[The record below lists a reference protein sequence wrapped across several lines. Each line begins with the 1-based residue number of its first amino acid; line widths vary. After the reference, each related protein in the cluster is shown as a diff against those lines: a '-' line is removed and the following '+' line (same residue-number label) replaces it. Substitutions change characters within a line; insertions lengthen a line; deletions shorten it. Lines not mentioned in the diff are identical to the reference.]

1 MSDMLFACSRC
12 FSRHP
17 FEELSQGQQLCKECR
32 GSFPVVKCTYCRSE
46 FQQES
51 KGSTSTICK
60 KCEQM
65 VKAHGK
71 PTACDYCNVIAAFIG
86 SRCQR
91 CANSE
96 KRYGPPQACEQ
107 CKQKC
112 AFDRK
117 DPEDKKKVDAASGAH
132 PSGSSPDQIT
142 VDGKLLCWLC
152 TLSYKRALAKTKST
166 DPARHTHVKLGKNQE
181 KRKPKYYVSKRPDRP
196 DVTRQPLEGSEPKKA
211 RKDEQSDHVVA
222 MTQLREEIASLQR
235 QLQLKNQQMLGKD
248 KEICEL
254 KAKNLRNE
262 QDIRRKMNDQQK
274 AHEAKVETLQG
285 RIRSLSKEV
294 AALSKRSKAGGG
306 SALASADSASN
317 SPLV

>member
-1 MSDMLFACSRC
+1 
-12 FSRHP
+12 
-17 FEELSQGQQLCKECR
+17 
-32 GSFPVVKCTYCRSE
+32 
-46 FQQES
+46 
-51 KGSTSTICK
+51 
-60 KCEQM
+60 M

-71 PTACDYCNVIAAFIG
+71 PSACDYCNVIAAFIG

-117 DPEDKKKVDAASGAH
+117 DPEDKKK
-132 PSGSSPDQIT
+132 

-254 KAKNLRNE
+254 KAKNMRNE
-262 QDIRRKMNDQQK
+262 QDIRRKMNEKQK
-274 AHEAKVETLQG
+274 THDSKVETLQG

-294 AALSKRSKAGGG
+294 AGLSKGRAKALAGG
-306 SALASADSASN
+306 ALASADSASN
-317 SPLV
+317 SPQV

>member
-1 MSDMLFACSRC
+1 
-12 FSRHP
+12 
-17 FEELSQGQQLCKECR
+17 
-32 GSFPVVKCTYCRSE
+32 
-46 FQQES
+46 
-51 KGSTSTICK
+51 
-60 KCEQM
+60 M

-117 DPEDKKKVDAASGAH
+117 DPEDKKKVDAASGAD

>member
-12 FSRHP
+12 FSRHL

-117 DPEDKKKVDAASGAH
+117 DPEDKKKVD
-132 PSGSSPDQIT
+132 
-142 VDGKLLCWLC
+142 GKLLCWLC

-235 QLQLKNQQMLGKD
+235 QLQIKNQQMLGKD

-262 QDIRRKMNDQQK
+262 QDIRRKMNEQQK
-274 AHEAKVETLQG
+274 VHETKVQTLQG
-285 RIRSLSKEV
+285 RIRTLSKEV
-294 AALSKRSKAGGG
+294 AQLSRRAKGG
-306 SALASADSASN
+306 ALASADSASN